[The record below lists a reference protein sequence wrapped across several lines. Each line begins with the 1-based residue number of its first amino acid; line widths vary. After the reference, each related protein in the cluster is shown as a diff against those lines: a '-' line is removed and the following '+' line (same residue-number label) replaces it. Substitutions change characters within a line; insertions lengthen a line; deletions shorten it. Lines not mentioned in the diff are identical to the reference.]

1 MFFPPFHFLNKE
13 SSGHPEIFNGGQ
25 VGLWE
30 CIDGCHTVWRRGG
43 SSRDLWLKTILC
55 SEMFSFVFSTECFC
69 LIPKLEL
76 KSRKGKSFY
85 AWQEIS
91 VTKSTGTTENFEMQ
105 RAPVQLTK
113 EKDLEEVQDFV
124 NNWQPQLGSNAFE
137 ESSLIP
143 KPQQPKQLALEDA
156 KNMGSGIPQFTF
168 PASSSACGSAGVPLP
183 SGSKEKID
191 DALSWLAKAKD
202 ACNLVL
208 FIHFSKFPLYDLNC
222 KSKKTT
228 GRHTME
234 L

>member
-1 MFFPPFHFLNKE
+1 MPYGVATWWKFKRSLVKDNIVFRNVLFCF
-13 SSGHPEIFNGGQ
+13 
-25 VGLWE
+25 
-30 CIDGCHTVWRRGG
+30 
-43 SSRDLWLKTILC
+43 
-55 SEMFSFVFSTECFC
+55 FSTECFC
-69 LIPKLEL
+69 PIPKLEL

-113 EKDLEEVQDFV
+113 EKEVEEVQDFF
-124 NNWQPQLGSNAFE
+124 NNWAPQLGSNAFE
-137 ESSLIP
+137 ESALIP

-208 FIHFSKFPLYDLNC
+208 FIHF
-222 KSKKTT
+222 
-228 GRHTME
+228 
-234 L
+234 